1 MDEKPIR
8 IIIENYK
15 DETIEFVIPQELKV
29 FIMRGRSLV
38 GLTYLDIA
46 VVGNDEYLIEE
57 VEGEAYGI

>member
-46 VVGNDEYLIEE
+46 VVGNDECLIEE
-57 VEGEAYGI
+57 VEGEDYGI